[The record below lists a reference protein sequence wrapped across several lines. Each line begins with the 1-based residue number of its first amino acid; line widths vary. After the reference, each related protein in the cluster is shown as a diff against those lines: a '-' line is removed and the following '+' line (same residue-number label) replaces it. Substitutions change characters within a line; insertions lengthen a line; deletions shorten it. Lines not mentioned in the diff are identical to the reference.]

1 MQTRMRKLEEEGYD
15 ATLLA
20 VAGLKR
26 LGMEHAAGR
35 YLSVDEMIPAAG
47 QGILAV
53 QGRRDMDWG
62 WVHEVDDPASR
73 AAALAERQFIR
84 VLGGGCTSPSAAH
97 AEVSGNELK
106 IIGLCWSEESGQY
119 SRGVLCGDVS
129 RAEQAGEEL
138 AKRLRREAEQ
148 G

>member
-1 MQTRMRKLEEEGYD
+1 M
-15 ATLLA
+15 
-20 VAGLKR
+20 
-26 LGMEHAAGR
+26 
-35 YLSVDEMIPAAG
+35 LSVDEMIPAAG

-97 AEVSGNELK
+97 AEVSGNELRL
-106 IIGLCWSEESGQY
+106 IGLCWSEESGQY